1 MCNGSECAVSLTTL
15 LRSYT
20 GRRIGGV
27 KPEVERKPMPDFER
41 LGLAA
46 APRASA
52 FGDYDLAQHLPD
64 YFPLQQGGTGSCVAH
79 FWAEAEV
86 LTMAARYGVTSPLP
100 SRRAAYYWARLAES
114 ARVVDDGCRPS
125 SLLKAVAAN
134 GLPPET
140 AFPWSEARINQRPT
154 LSARWDSRDH
164 VGRRGSYMVYA
175 WSLQDRIDAVRAAVA
190 SGRAFGISIPV
201 TADFDA
207 CDSATPVRLDPKAAI
222 RGYHMLTGLGCS
234 GDGVVHA
241 LNHWGPN
248 HGVSGQ
254 VWLAPD
260 YLAQTSSIVVV
271 DPERAVQ

>member
-1 MCNGSECAVSLTTL
+1 MSLTTL
-15 LRSYT
+15 LRSYA

-27 KPEVERKPMPDFER
+27 KPEVERRPMHDFER
-41 LGLAA
+41 LGLPS

-52 FGDYDLAQHLPD
+52 FGDPDLAQYLPD
-64 YFPLQQGGTGSCVAH
+64 YMPLNQGGTGSCVAQ

-86 LTMAARYGVTSPLP
+86 LTMAARYGVDSPLS
-100 SRRAAYYWARLAES
+100 SRRAAYYWGRFAES

-125 SLLKAVAAN
+125 LLLKAVASN

-140 AFPWSEARINQRPT
+140 AFPWSEARINQRPP

-164 VGRRGSYMVYA
+164 VGRRGSFMVYA
-175 WSLQDRIDAVRAAVA
+175 GTLQDRIDAVRAAVA

-201 TADFDA
+201 TADFDE
-207 CDSATPVRLDPKAAI
+207 CHSAAPVRLDTRAEI

-254 VWLAPD
+254 VWLEPD

-271 DPERAVQ
+271 DPQEAVQ